1 MANEIVL
8 SRDKHVDIMRGIG
21 IFFVLL
27 GHTYHNS
34 GMLYLFHMPL
44 FFMLSGSVLNYTRH
58 KYSIVRRFKGI
69 MVPYFVF
76 SILCFIYWAFLE
88 SKFRPIHDD
97 VLFSGY
103 IGTLNTKVQQFIN
116 IFLAENSTNAY
127 AYNVVMW
134 FLPCL
139 FVADLIYTKIK
150 DFKCL
155 WGIMIAF
162 IALYYLWIS
171 KLPCLVWSLNIAI
184 LVVPFVYI
192 GHKGYP
198 ILIKLTSRIHSLNI
212 FIITIVGILFF
223 VFLATRFNIQSNIM
237 GNIIPPFY
245 SFYGMAILGSLIVF
259 CISFLIDNLN
269 IIAGGGISFL
279 GKNSLIIMCIHE
291 PIKRVLLVILSKVTS
306 LPIDN
311 LRGNILLS
319 IICVLILL
327 LVCVPIINII
337 NKKLAWMIGKF

>member
-1 MANEIVL
+1 
-8 SRDKHVDIMRGIG
+8 
-21 IFFVLL
+21 
-27 GHTYHNS
+27 
-34 GMLYLFHMPL
+34 
-44 FFMLSGSVLNYTRH
+44 
-58 KYSIVRRFKGI
+58 
-69 MVPYFVF
+69 MVF
-76 SILCFIYWAFLE
+76 
-88 SKFRPIHDD
+88 
-97 VLFSGY
+97 
-103 IGTLNTKVQQFIN
+103 T
-116 IFLAENSTNAY
+116 
-127 AYNVVMW
+127 
-134 FLPCL
+134 L

-171 KLPCLVWSLNIAI
+171 KLPCFVWSLNIAI

-269 IIAGGGISFL
+269 IIAGGNFFFR
-279 GKNSLIIMCIHE
+279 KE
-291 PIKRVLLVILSKVTS
+291 QF
-306 LPIDN
+306 DN
-311 LRGNILLS
+311 HVYS
-319 IICVLILL
+319 
-327 LVCVPIINII
+327 
-337 NKKLAWMIGKF
+337 